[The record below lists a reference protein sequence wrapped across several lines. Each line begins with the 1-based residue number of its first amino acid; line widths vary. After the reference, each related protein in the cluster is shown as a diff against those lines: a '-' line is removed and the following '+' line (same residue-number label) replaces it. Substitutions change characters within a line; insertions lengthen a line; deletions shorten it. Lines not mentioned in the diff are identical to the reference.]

1 MKTPRAW
8 AGLAVLAAGLAL
20 GGCVSLPTGGQA
32 DGSGNGTGTL
42 HGLNP
47 APNSDLSQDGIVIKP
62 VRPGAQWQPRDI
74 VSGFLDATGA
84 NQGIAR
90 QYLTAK
96 FAATWKPSRAATIID
111 TNPDVNPVIISSKVT
126 GGRVAAQVTV
136 ISQQKE
142 ILTPTGADGAF
153 TLQTAPGSG
162 PYQFRFELSQSAG
175 KWRISGIDGFG
186 PNERKR
192 FLIISNADF
201 LRDYQPRN
209 VYFPVNRTTNS
220 LVPYP
225 VYIPDR
231 PGNQSITTLVK
242 SMLSPPSS
250 SNWLYRAVSTG
261 FPPGAKVRAVQV
273 HGNEALITLGGTA
286 ANADYQA
293 LQQMEAQLVTTL
305 TYSPYSPSPDSSDT
319 GILEVHLQIKNS
331 STTLHP
337 TGFKSW
343 VPQGATGDLFYQSA
357 NPSGPPELFTVK
369 EQDVGL
375 TRSDAI
381 AGRSPVLLP
390 AGLGSGPLTAV
401 AASGGVFPPTFAGC
415 RGKEVYVVPLIGN
428 APLVQTLPGDNCSA
442 LSWDDQGRLWVAAGS
457 DVFVIT
463 ETLSSHTGLQIT
475 PVTIPAPQI
484 SSTATFTSLKV
495 APDGVRVAL
504 IVHDKS
510 GSMVYVTS
518 TTVVGKPPNQ
528 VIYLGQSSLQ
538 AVGPD
543 LVNPF
548 DLTWWGPDHLLVL
561 DRRTGPTQLYDVPLS
576 GGQSSRVPA
585 PPDVTSVTG
594 NGSVV
599 VVGTKTTQGGST
611 QETIESSTSG
621 NGNLDGIWHRVDNG
635 STPAY
640 PG

>member
-1 MKTPRAW
+1 
-8 AGLAVLAAGLAL
+8 LA
-20 GGCVSLPTGGQA
+20 Q
-32 DGSGNGTGTL
+32 SG
-42 HGLNP
+42 
-47 APNSDLSQDGIVIKP
+47 
-62 VRPGAQWQPRDI
+62 
-74 VSGFLDATGA
+74 
-84 NQGIAR
+84 
-90 QYLTAK
+90 
-96 FAATWKPSRAATIID
+96 
-111 TNPDVNPVIISSKVT
+111 
-126 GGRVAAQVTV
+126 
-136 ISQQKE
+136 
-142 ILTPTGADGAF
+142 
-153 TLQTAPGSG
+153 
-162 PYQFRFELSQSAG
+162 G
-175 KWRISGIDGFG
+175 KWRISGIDGLG
-186 PNERKR
+186 RDQKKR
-192 FLIISNADF
+192 FLIISSADF

-209 VYFPVNRTTNS
+209 VYFPVNPTTNS

-261 FPPGAKVRAVQV
+261 FPPGTKVTSVQV

-286 ANADYQA
+286 ASADYQA

-305 TYSPYSPSPDSSDT
+305 TYSPYSPYSPDNSNT

-337 TGFKSW
+337 TGFGSW
-343 VPQGATGDLFYQSA
+343 VPPGTTGDLFYQSVS
-357 NPSGPPELFTVK
+357 PSGQPQVFTVK
-369 EQDVGL
+369 EADVGL
-375 TRSDAI
+375 SRRDAI
-381 AGRSPVLLP
+381 AGRSPVPLP
-390 AGLGSGPLTAV
+390 AGLGSGPLTAI
-401 AASGGVFPPTFAGC
+401 AASGGVMPPTIAGC

-428 APLVQTLPGDNCSA
+428 APLVQLLPGDDCSS

-457 DVFVIT
+457 DLFVLT

-475 PVTIPAPQI
+475 PVTVPAPQI

-518 TTVVGKPPNQ
+518 TTVVGKQPNQ

-543 LVNPF
+543 LVNPV

-561 DRRTGPTQLYDVPLS
+561 DRRNGATQLYEVPLS

-599 VVGTKTTQGGST
+599 LVGTKTTQGGST
-611 QETIESSTSG
+611 QEAIESSSG
-621 NGNLDGIWHRVDNG
+621 NGNLDGIWHRVASG
-635 STPAY
+635 SLPAY